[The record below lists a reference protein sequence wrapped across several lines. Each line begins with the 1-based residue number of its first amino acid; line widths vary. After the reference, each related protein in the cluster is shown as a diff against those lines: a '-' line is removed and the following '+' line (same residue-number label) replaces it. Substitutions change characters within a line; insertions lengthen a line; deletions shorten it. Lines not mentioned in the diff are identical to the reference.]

1 MKYSRFNIHSYKG
14 IKSLVSL
21 DLSKNSLIPIIG
33 VNECGKTTILE
44 ALLCFDS
51 HNDNNYNKRHINH
64 IQNLYSSKKVDIVI
78 SAVIE
83 YKSKDIV
90 SKLNTFLDEELDFDE
105 DEIEEDDKNDIYLL
119 REYLTSKI
127 EEIKSDSSIE
137 IFRNLNNKT
146 YSFKKDTA
154 PSKQEILVCEEIVRL
169 CPFML
174 YFDDFQDDFN
184 GIIKYRND
192 DDREQEDED
201 VTKLLWY
208 KIVNKLFEE
217 ADSDFS
223 LRKLINSGDLRKNII
238 SDVKNHLNGIINKSW
253 INFSLEKGE
262 PPIIDIVPLTNYR
275 LKFEIIEKVKTKE
288 GSYKE
293 RHFGIKERSKGFYW
307 FFNFIMKLHFNP
319 QKRYN
324 KDTDTIY
331 LLDEPGSYL
340 HSTAQKNLLDQLKTI
355 SQKNKVVFTTHSP
368 FLLDPKKI
376 PLKNIQ
382 ISNKSDVKG
391 IQLNNFSTVPKKLGG
406 KNSPFQIVMH
416 YLEITPMSL
425 NFNKDRLVIVE
436 GIFDY
441 YWFEMFKADRD
452 LNFFPSSNA
461 DSILFHISYMIADGK
476 TYSVVWDNDIP
487 GIKAFEKA
495 KSVYGETESEKWCLL
510 PLKDKSKIVVEN
522 LIDPSDKAMISDEL
536 GKTNS
541 TKKMVALLY
550 YSTRRKSILNKI
562 SANTRK
568 NFSELFDL
576 IESKMNSNQ

>member
-1 MKYSRFNIHSYKG
+1 MKYSRFNIHRYKG
-14 IKSLVSL
+14 IKSLVTL

-51 HNDNNYNKRHINH
+51 HNDNNYNKRHLNH
-64 IQNLYSSKKVDIVI
+64 IQNLYSNKKEDIII
-78 SAVIE
+78 SAVVD
-83 YKSKDIV
+83 YKPRDLE
-90 SKLNTFLDEELDFDE
+90 SKLKTFLDKEMDFNDEEIDE
-105 DEIEEDDKNDIYLL
+105 EEKNEKFLL
-119 REYLTSKI
+119 RDFLTSKL
-127 EEIKSDSSIE
+127 EEIKSNSSIE
-137 IFRNLNNKT
+137 IYRRLNNKE
-146 YSFKKDTA
+146 YSFNKDSK
-154 PSKQEILVCEEIVRL
+154 PSNEEIAVCREIVRL

-184 GIIKYRND
+184 GIITYRND
-192 DDREQEDED
+192 DDREEDEQD

-208 KIVNKLFEE
+208 KIVDKLFEE
-217 ADSDFS
+217 ADSNFS
-223 LRKLINSGDLRKNII
+223 LKQLVNSGDLRKNIL

-262 PPIIDIVPLTNYR
+262 PPLIDIIPLTNYR
-275 LKFEIIEKVKTKE
+275 LKFEIIEKIKTKE
-288 GSYKE
+288 GVIKE

-340 HSTAQKNLLDQLKTI
+340 HSTAQKNLLDQLKEI
-355 SQKNKVVFTTHSP
+355 SKKSKVVFTTHSP

-425 NFNKDRLVIVE
+425 NFNKDKLVIVE

-441 YWFEMFKADRD
+441 YWFEMLKEQRD

-476 TYSVVWDNDIP
+476 NYSVVWDNDIP
-487 GIKAFEKA
+487 GNRAFEKA
-495 KSVYGETESEKWCLL
+495 KQVYGDEESEKWCLL
-510 PLKDKSKIVVEN
+510 PLNGKNKIKVEN
-522 LIDPSDKAMISDEL
+522 LIDPVDKAMISDEL

-541 TKKMVALLY
+541 SKKMVALLY
-550 YSTRRKSILNKI
+550 HSTKQKSILKKI
-562 SANTRK
+562 SSITRQ
-568 NFSELFDL
+568 NFNKVFDL
-576 IESKMNSNQ
+576 IERKMNSN